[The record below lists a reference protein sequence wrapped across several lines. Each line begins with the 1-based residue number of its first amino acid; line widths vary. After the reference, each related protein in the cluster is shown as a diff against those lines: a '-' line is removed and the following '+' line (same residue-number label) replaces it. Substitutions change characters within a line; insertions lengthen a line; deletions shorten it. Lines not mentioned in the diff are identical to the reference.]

1 MESRAGKFITV
12 AMFALLLAAVL
23 SLVVNAASGPSAAG
37 TVKKEETQIDSS
49 RLGPVVAATWEPQ
62 PKAGEV
68 SSEEAAKY
76 KCSSVDTMRERI
88 KCRLQLA
95 EENEYDYLPEECRA
109 QVNES
114 REKCVANY
122 KKSQQCWTSLKD
134 SDRFKCAASAFGLV
148 GTVASQKAQCDDLT
162 GQNRSDCILQLRDRV
177 DAAVKF
183 RIYNLEDKAQHLMEK
198 GMADQETVTGFVT
211 AMEQQKQNYN
221 DAKTAAD
228 KKAIVKGVQKLW
240 QGFIAKVKK

>member
-1 MESRAGKFITV
+1 MALGVRKFV
-12 AMFALLLAAVL
+12 AASMFALALVAVL
-23 SLVVNAASGPSAAG
+23 SLFAYAASGPSAAR
-37 TVKKEETQIDSS
+37 TAKNEEK
-49 RLGPVVAATWEPQ
+49 PQ

-68 SSEEAAKY
+68 TPEEAVKY
-76 KCSSVDTMRERI
+76 KCSSADTMRERI

-122 KKSQQCWTSLKD
+122 RKSQDCWKSDKD
-134 SDRFKCAASAFGLV
+134 SERFRCAASAFGLV
-148 GTVASQKAQCDDLT
+148 GTVASQKAQCENLT
-162 GQNRSDCILQLRDRV
+162 GTNRSSCILQLRDRV
-177 DAAVKF
+177 DAVVKF

-198 GMADQETVTGFVT
+198 GLVDQETVTGFVT

-221 DAKTAAD
+221 DAKTIAE
-228 KKAIVKGVQKLW
+228 KKDIAKGVQKLW
-240 QGFIAKVKK
+240 REFIAKVKK